1 MDRMGHSFTYGMHTD
16 PQAKSSGEIEGGNE
30 NHAALQGRHDTF
42 GKEGVGPCATRKSL
56 RRRKGLKGGNQCQP
70 YQYGAYSPTCFV
82 YACMMA
88 SLVPWHRVMFLET

>member
-56 RRRKGLKGGNQCQP
+56 AAERTQRRQP
-70 YQYGAYSPTCFV
+70 MPTISVWSIFTD
-82 YACMMA
+82 
-88 SLVPWHRVMFLET
+88 MFCVCLHDGFSCPLAQSDVS